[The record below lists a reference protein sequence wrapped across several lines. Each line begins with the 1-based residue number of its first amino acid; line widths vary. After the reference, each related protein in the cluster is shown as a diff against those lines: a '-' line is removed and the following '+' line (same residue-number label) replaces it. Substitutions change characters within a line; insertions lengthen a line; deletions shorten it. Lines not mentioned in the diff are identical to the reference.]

1 MIKGIFF
8 DFYDTLCYIDD
19 EIYLEGKKRMIAEFN
34 VTLEMFFEAWRNTA
48 KDSLLGNLENS
59 EARVKA
65 VAEKLFVELSD
76 EKLHELAE
84 MDRGYLLKGSGLYPG
99 TIETITKIKEL
110 GLKLGIISNASDT
123 VDVLAKKFKLEE
135 YFDVINFSYQLGIR
149 KPSKEIYESALDAL
163 GLKAPESI
171 FMGDGNDH
179 ELDTAFDLGFRTIL
193 IEQDRNDRF
202 RNADSTRYHHKIK
215 KISEIIQIINGDKK

>member
-34 VTLEMFFEAWRNTA
+34 VTLEMFFEAWRSTA
-48 KDSLLGNLENS
+48 KESLIGKLENS

-65 VAEKLFVELSD
+65 VAEKLQVELAD

-84 MDRGYLLKGSGLYPG
+84 MDRDYLLKGSGLYPG

-123 VDVLAKKFKLEE
+123 VDVLAKKYKLEE
-135 YFDVINFSYQLGIR
+135 YFDVINFSYKLGIR

-163 GLKAPESI
+163 ELKASESI

-179 ELDTAFDLGFRTIL
+179 ELDTAFDLGFKTIL

-215 KISEIIQIINGDKK
+215 NISEIIQIINEDKK